1 MTITCFLSIIYRRN
15 LSYKCSNRYTATCK
29 IIAIKNPFL
38 QIIIIS
44 GISILPVKT
53 DIIQPIDN
61 IVSQNLA
68 IVCNKFHILLDFLF
82 IIKSSLRFF
91 MIQKPVDRA
100 WHSLLPHPTMDL
112 SGAFFLIKGSCG
124 LIKTSAFF
132 NHY

>member
-1 MTITCFLSIIYRRN
+1 MIKCHSSWILSIIYRRN

-100 WHSLLPHPTMDL
+100 WHSLLPRPKQWIAP
-112 SGAFFLIKGSCG
+112 GRFLVKGLCVQ
-124 LIKTSAFF
+124 
-132 NHY
+132 